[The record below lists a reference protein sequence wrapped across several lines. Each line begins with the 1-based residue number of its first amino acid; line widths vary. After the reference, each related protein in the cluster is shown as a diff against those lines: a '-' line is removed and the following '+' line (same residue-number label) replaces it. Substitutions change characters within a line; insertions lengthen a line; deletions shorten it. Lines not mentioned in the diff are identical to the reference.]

1 MLASVS
7 VMASRRDVLSLLS
20 RAGGSALLLS
30 GGIDSLNLAT
40 STAPQAPAGDQ
51 ASFDFWTQDIRNP
64 ELSGARTRSLGAAP
78 RATFVYYDENNGFL
92 AGSDIGDAALPDAGD
107 LDLIVKVDHVRP
119 GTADQTRFLNL
130 EGGSLRID
138 VQQASPLPSL
148 SERLAWTAIAG
159 FLPENKKLPALKEMT
174 FDPGSIWGKMQT
186 VSLPRGGGNLT
197 FNFFL
202 QKRKSRWM
210 QIFEMIR
217 RAKGLLLPVFG
228 LGFPAIA
235 TTALT
240 TVDSLVAELTK
251 DERTEWLFQSPDVY
265 FYSTKRARDM
275 FEGSKLRLKKGM
287 YVIMPSDKLSAFA
300 KQQSGLTIKD
310 GLIVP
315 KNTSGLEVEAAAK
328 DVIKDITY
336 LTVGVTARLRP
347 PSR

>member
-1 MLASVS
+1 
-7 VMASRRDVLSLLS
+7 MASRRDVLSLLS

-40 STAPQAPAGDQ
+40 STAPQAPGDQ

-64 ELSGARTRSLGAAP
+64 EAAGARTRSLGAAP
-78 RATFVYYDENNGFL
+78 RATFVYYDELNGFL

-119 GTADQTRFLNL
+119 GTADQARFLNL

-159 FLPENKKLPALKEMT
+159 FLPENKKLPAPKEMS

-228 LGFPAIA
+228 LGLPAIA
-235 TTALT
+235 TTALN

-300 KQQSGLTIKD
+300 KQQSSLTIKD

-328 DVIKDITY
+328 EAIKEITY
-336 LTVGVTARLRP
+336 LTVGVTTRLRP
-347 PSR
+347 PAR